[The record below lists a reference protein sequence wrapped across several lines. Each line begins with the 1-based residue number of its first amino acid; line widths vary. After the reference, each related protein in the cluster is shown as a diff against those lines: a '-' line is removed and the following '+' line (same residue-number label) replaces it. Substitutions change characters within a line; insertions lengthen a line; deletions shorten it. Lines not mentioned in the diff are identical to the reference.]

1 MLRSDLNL
9 TALPTLVRPLAEGY
23 KALNARP
30 VPMGGFVQLGSI

>member
-1 MLRSDLNL
+1 MLRSHLNL
-9 TALPTLVRPLAEGY
+9 TTSPAAARLLVEGY